1 MVRNDILIRKK
12 IYKYMI
18 TGVLTTIALQ
28 LGNVVDAMI
37 VGNLL
42 GSMGNG
48 AVSASTPYLYT
59 LQAAAILLGSGGAV
73 SFAVLLGRREL
84 QKAGCVMG
92 FCMLFG
98 IAYPLI
104 FTLLSPVL
112 VPSFVDLVGATGELR
127 TMIHDITWVYSLGMP
142 VLSFALVMAYLMN
155 VDNHP
160 AMTAR
165 MHIVA
170 NASNLILDYILVKYT
185 PLGIKGAAL
194 STILGYIIAGLIFIP
209 RYFKS
214 KNRMVTPALKGMFED
229 LAPIRDTIKAGFPNL
244 ATLILTVISVSLI
257 NAAVVRTL
265 GNAYFSA
272 YAVGN
277 NTQLIVQMFLNGVSS
292 VIASVAGVLFGE
304 KDYYGMRRVLSRVVR
319 AGLIIGCV
327 IMVIFL
333 IVPQGIATLYGYD
346 NPEIEPLL
354 LGGLRV
360 FSLSF
365 MFFVLNAISQNYY
378 RTIGQPVLSTASSA
392 MELVILKVPLML
404 LGMHLFGFRGLF
416 AAIIV
421 SELLSFLILH
431 LIRSVLQL
439 IGKVPKKGFMAIPE
453 ENTDE
458 ICNFTVTGS
467 DDKAVKVSEKIIDFC
482 NEHGADPKKA
492 TAMGIAT
499 EELISNIGRYGY
511 PDTEEKYIDIC
522 LSKKEDSF
530 FLRLRDDG
538 KPFDPVT
545 FETPEHEEYD
555 VKGLE
560 LIKKL
565 AVKITYMRVI
575 SLNNTIIEITG
586 SDTGGDENERI
597 PAIAH

>member
-1 MVRNDILIRKK
+1 MERNDFIIRKK
-12 IYKYMI
+12 IYKYML

-37 VGNLL
+37 VGHLL
-42 GSMGNG
+42 GSLGNG
-48 AVSASTPYLYT
+48 AVSASTPYIYT

-73 SFAVLLGRREL
+73 SLAVLLGRREL
-84 QKAGCVMG
+84 RRAGTVMG
-92 FCMLFG
+92 FCMLFS
-98 IAYPLI
+98 ILYPLI

-112 VPSFVDLVGATGELR
+112 VPSFADLVGATGQLR
-127 TMIHDITWVYSLGMP
+127 EMILDITAVYSLGMP

-170 NASNLILDYILVKYT
+170 NLTNLILDYILVRFT

-194 STILGYIIAGLIFIP
+194 STILGYLVAGLIFIP
-209 RYFKS
+209 LYFKS
-214 KNRMVTPALKGMFED
+214 RNRMVTPAFKGLFKDSELIRGILKN
-229 LAPIRDTIKAGFPNL
+229 GFPNL
-244 ATLILTVISVSLI
+244 ATLFLTVISVSLI
-257 NAAVVRTL
+257 NAAVVRAL

-292 VIASVAGVLFGE
+292 VIASVAGVLYGE

-319 AGLIIGCV
+319 TGLLIGVV

-333 IVPQGIATLYGYD
+333 IVPQGITALYGYD
-346 NPEIEPLL
+346 NPEIEPQLL
-354 LGGLRV
+354 EGLRI

-365 MFFVLNAISQNYY
+365 IFFVLNAISQNYY
-378 RTIGQPVLSTASSA
+378 RTIGQTFLSTLSSA

-404 LGMHLFGFRGLF
+404 LGMKLFGFRGLF
-416 AAIIV
+416 AAIII
-421 SELLSFLILH
+421 SELLAFLILH
-431 LIRSVLQL
+431 LIRWVLQL
-439 IGKVPKKGFMAIPE
+439 AGRVPQKGFMAIPE
-453 ENTDE
+453 RNNDE
-458 ICNFTVTGS
+458 LCSFTISGS
-467 DDKAVKVSEKIIDFC
+467 DDRAVKVSEQIIDFC
-482 NEHGADPKKA
+482 TGQGADPGKA

-511 PDTEEKYIDIC
+511 RDSDKKYIDVC
-522 LSKKEDSF
+522 LSKTGRSF
-530 FLRLRDDG
+530 ILRLRDDG
-538 KPFDPVT
+538 LPFDPVS
-545 FETPEHEEYD
+545 FEVPEHEEYNIT
-555 VKGLE
+555 GLE
-560 LIKKL
+560 LITKL

-575 SLNNTIIEITG
+575 SLNNTIIEIMDSKEG
-586 SDTGGDENERI
+586 KEIE
-597 PAIAH
+597 

>member
-1 MVRNDILIRKK
+1 
-12 IYKYMI
+12 
-18 TGVLTTIALQ
+18 
-28 LGNVVDAMI
+28 
-37 VGNLL
+37 
-42 GSMGNG
+42 
-48 AVSASTPYLYT
+48 
-59 LQAAAILLGSGGAV
+59 
-73 SFAVLLGRREL
+73 
-84 QKAGCVMG
+84 
-92 FCMLFG
+92 
-98 IAYPLI
+98 
-104 FTLLSPVL
+104 
-112 VPSFVDLVGATGELR
+112 
-127 TMIHDITWVYSLGMP
+127 
-142 VLSFALVMAYLMN
+142 
-155 VDNHP
+155 
-160 AMTAR
+160 
-165 MHIVA
+165 
-170 NASNLILDYILVKYT
+170 
-185 PLGIKGAAL
+185 
-194 STILGYIIAGLIFIP
+194 
-209 RYFKS
+209 
-214 KNRMVTPALKGMFED
+214 
-229 LAPIRDTIKAGFPNL
+229 
-244 ATLILTVISVSLI
+244 
-257 NAAVVRTL
+257 
-265 GNAYFSA
+265 
-272 YAVGN
+272 
-277 NTQLIVQMFLNGVSS
+277 MFLNGVSS
-292 VIASVAGVLFGE
+292 VIASVAGVLYGE

-333 IVPQGIATLYGYD
+333 IAPQGIAALYGYD

-416 AAIIV
+416 AAIII

-439 IGKVPKKGFMAIPE
+439 IGKVPQKGFMAIPE

-467 DDKAVKVSEKIIDFC
+467 DDEAVKVSEKIIEFC

-538 KPFDPVT
+538 QPFDPVT

-555 VKGLE
+555 IKGLE

-575 SLNNTIIEITG
+575 SLNNTVIEITD

-597 PAIAH
+597 PAAAH

>member
-73 SFAVLLGRREL
+73 CFAVLLGRREL
-84 QKAGCVMG
+84 QKAGRVMG
-92 FCMLFG
+92 FCMLFS
-98 IAYPLI
+98 IVYPLI

-209 RYFKS
+209 QYFKS
-214 KNRMVTPALKGMFED
+214 ENRMVTPSLKGMFED

-292 VIASVAGVLFGE
+292 VIASVAGVLYGE

-333 IVPQGIATLYGYD
+333 IAPQGIAALYGYD

-416 AAIIV
+416 AAIII

-439 IGKVPKKGFMAIPE
+439 IGKVPQKGFMAIPE

-467 DDKAVKVSEKIIDFC
+467 DDEAVKVSEKIIEFC

-538 KPFDPVT
+538 QPFDPVT

-555 VKGLE
+555 IKGLE

-575 SLNNTIIEITG
+575 SLNNTIIVITDP
-586 SDTGGDENERI
+586 DTGGDENERI
-597 PAIAH
+597 PAAAH

>member
-42 GSMGNG
+42 GSIGNG

-59 LQAAAILLGSGGAV
+59 LQAAALLLGSGGAV

-84 QKAGCVMG
+84 QKAGKVMG
-92 FCMLFG
+92 FCMIFS
-98 IAYPLI
+98 IIYPLI
-104 FTLLSPVL
+104 FTILSPVL
-112 VPSFVDLVGATGELR
+112 VPSFVSLVGATGELQ
-127 TMIHDITWVYSLGMP
+127 TMISDITEVYSLGMP
-142 VLSFALVMAYLMN
+142 ILSFVLVMAYLIN

-165 MHIVA
+165 IHIVA
-170 NASNLILDYILVKYT
+170 NVTNLVLDFILVKYT

-194 STILGYIIAGLIFIP
+194 STVLGYLISGLIFIP
-209 RYFKS
+209 QYYRS
-214 KNRMVTPALKGMFED
+214 ENRMVSPVFGRIFDDMEL
-229 LAPIRDTIKAGFPNL
+229 IRGVIKNGFPNL

-257 NAAVVRTL
+257 NAAVIRAL

-272 YAVGN
+272 YAVAN

-292 VIASVAGVLFGE
+292 VIASVAGVLYGE

-319 AGLIIGCV
+319 TGLLIGAG

-333 IVPQGIATLYGYD
+333 LVPQGISALYGYD

-354 LGGLRV
+354 LEGLRV
-360 FSLSF
+360 FSISF

-378 RTIGQPVLSTASSA
+378 RTIGQTFLSTFSSTIQ
-392 MELVILKVPLML
+392 LVVLKVPLML
-404 LGMHLFGFRGLF
+404 LGMKLLGFPGLF
-416 AAIIV
+416 AGIII
-421 SELLSFLILH
+421 SELLAFLILH
-431 LIRSVLQL
+431 ILRWSLQL
-439 IGKVPKKGFMAIPE
+439 MGRVPQKGFMAVPE
-453 ENTDE
+453 RNTNE
-458 ICNFTVTGS
+458 ICDLTVRGS
-467 DDKAVKVSEKIIDFC
+467 DDQAVAVSEKIMDYC
-482 NEHGADPKKA
+482 RRQGADPKKA
-492 TAMGIAT
+492 TAMGIAV

-511 PDTEEKYIDIC
+511 PGSDDKYIDVC
-522 LSKKEDSF
+522 LSKTDGSF

-538 KPFDPVT
+538 LPFDPVA
-545 FETPEHEEYD
+545 FEAPEGEEKD
-555 VKGLE
+555 ISGLE

-575 SLNNTIIEITG
+575 SLNNTIIEIK
-586 SDTGGDENERI
+586 DNV
-597 PAIAH
+597 PA